1 MKQLLI
7 TAIAAVLLV
16 GVVSVI
22 AESEPKV
29 LLMHTPDGI
38 EFGIWG
44 RQNGCRLDFPRDR
57 PRSII
62 YWLHFLAQHTFCR
75 SNDSSGIKAGFF
87 FAVPRPSRG
96 VDPLEY

>member
-57 PRSII
+57 PRSINHWS
-62 YWLHFLAQHTFCR
+62 YFLAHHTFPR
-75 SNDSSGIKAGFF
+75 SDNSSGIKAGFF
-87 FAVPRPSRG
+87 ALYSDHPG
-96 VDPLEY
+96 VDLLDY